1 MAANKSQGQ
10 SFGLFLAGITAACAG
25 IALMPSGTGIGIL
38 IVGLVLFAA
47 AFAVFLKIKP
57 LEGKPAL
64 GAQPAVMK
72 LVGAALAGGGWIVA
86 LFGLHLTASVGGR
99 MAIAI
104 IGLAISLVG
113 IVVVLP
119 MACNKNAIW
128 KA

>member
-1 MAANKSQGQ
+1 MAANKSQGR
-10 SFGLFLAGITAACAG
+10 SFGLFLTGLTTACAG
-25 IALMPSGTGIGIL
+25 IAVMPGGLGIALL
-38 IVGLVLFAA
+38 IVGLVILAA
-47 AFAVFLKIKP
+47 AFAMFLKIKP

-72 LVGAALAGGGWIVA
+72 LVGAALSAGGWIVA

-99 MAIAI
+99 LVIAI

-113 IVVVLP
+113 VVVILP
-119 MACNKNAIW
+119 SACNKNAIW

>member
-1 MAANKSQGQ
+1 MAANKPQGR
-10 SFGLFLAGITAACAG
+10 SFGLFLTGITSACAG
-25 IALMPSGTGIGIL
+25 VALMPGGLGIALL
-38 IVGLVLFAA
+38 IVGLVILAA
-47 AFAVFLKIKP
+47 AFAMFLKIKP

-72 LVGAALAGGGWIVA
+72 LVGAALSAGGWIVA

-99 MAIAI
+99 LVIAI

-113 IVVVLP
+113 VVFVLP
-119 MACNKNAIW
+119 SACNKNAIW

>member
-10 SFGLFLAGITAACAG
+10 SFGLFLTGLTATCAG
-25 IALMPSGTGIGIL
+25 IAVMPGALGIGLL
-38 IVGLVLFAA
+38 IVGLVVLAASFAM
-47 AFAVFLKIKP
+47 FLKIKP

-72 LVGAALAGGGWIVA
+72 LVGAALSAGGWIVA
-86 LFGLHLTASVGGR
+86 LFGLHLTSSVGGR

-104 IGLAISLVG
+104 IGLAITLFGV
-113 IVVVLP
+113 VVVLP
-119 MACNKNAIW
+119 AACNKNAIW